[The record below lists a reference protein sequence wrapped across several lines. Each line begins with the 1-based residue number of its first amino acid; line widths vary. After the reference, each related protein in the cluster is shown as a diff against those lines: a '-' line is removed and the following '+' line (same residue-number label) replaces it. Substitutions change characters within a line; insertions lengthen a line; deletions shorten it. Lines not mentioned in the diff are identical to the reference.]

1 MLADEVETEKTGGQ
15 PEYGREEGEGHVGF
29 PLVAG
34 TLVGYAAPVEGG
46 AAVEWADELVAC

>member
-1 MLADEVETEKTGGQ
+1 MLADEVETEKTRSQ
-15 PEYGREEGEGHVGF
+15 PENGGEEGEGHVGF

-34 TLVGYAAPVEGG
+34 SLVGYTAPVEGG